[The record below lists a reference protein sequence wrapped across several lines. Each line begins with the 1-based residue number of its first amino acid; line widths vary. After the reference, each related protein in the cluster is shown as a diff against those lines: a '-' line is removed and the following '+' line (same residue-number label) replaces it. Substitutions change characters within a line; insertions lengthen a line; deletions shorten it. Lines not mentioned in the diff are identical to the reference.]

1 MPSKK
6 LTKRTVDASV
16 PNATGRYFV
25 WDAELKGFGVRIAP
39 PAHAGAAPRR
49 VFVLKYRPPGTLA
62 TRLLTIGQFGPL
74 TIDQARRR
82 ATELLA
88 GLSHGHDPLA
98 ARAAL
103 RQAPTVAELSERYL
117 HDVRTTRK
125 ASTAKGYAWY
135 FDKCILP
142 ALGGIKVAH
151 VTRADVGKL
160 HRAMAST
167 PYNANRTIAI
177 LGAFF
182 AFAEREG
189 ECASSSN
196 PARGIPRY
204 AEHGRERFLTAAEF
218 ARLGAALRTA
228 ETIGLP
234 AVPPNKPRPALPP
247 ERAKHQP
254 KSTGQPRP
262 ASPQAIACLRL
273 LLLTGCRE
281 GEILTLRWDAVDLE
295 RGHLRLAD
303 TKTGRSVRPLGAAAA
318 TLLSTLPR
326 HDGSPYVFVGGRTG
340 KLLPSK
346 PLREINHVW
355 KRVRYA
361 AGLSEVRLHDLRHSV
376 ASVSAIGGDSLLI
389 TRAILGHAH
398 VATTAK
404 YSHLS
409 DDPLRAAADRVSSE
423 ISAMLAGDSA
433 QASSEPRSEARKAGS
448 MGD

>member
-6 LTKRTVDASV
+6 LTKRTVDALV
-16 PNATGRYFV
+16 PNASGRYFV

-39 PAHAGAAPRR
+39 PAAPGAAPRR

-88 GLSHGHDPLA
+88 GLSHGRDPLA

-103 RQAPTVAELSERYL
+103 RQAPTVAELSDRYL
-117 HDVRTTRK
+117 EDVRTTRK
-125 ASTAKGYAWY
+125 PSTAKGYAWY

-142 ALGGIKVAH
+142 ALGGMKVAE
-151 VTRADVGKL
+151 VTRADIGKL
-160 HRAMAST
+160 HRGMAST
-167 PYNANRTIAI
+167 PYNANRTLAI

-182 AFAEREG
+182 GFAEREG
-189 ECASSSN
+189 DRASSSN
-196 PARGIPRY
+196 PSRGIPRY

-228 ETIGLP
+228 ETKGLP
-234 AVPPNKPRPALPP
+234 PVPPKIPRPPLAP

-254 KSTGQPRP
+254 KATGQLRP

-326 HDGSPYVFVGGRTG
+326 HDGSPYVFAGGRRG
-340 KLLPSK
+340 K

-361 AGLSEVRLHDLRHSV
+361 AGIAEVRLHDLRHSV

-404 YSHLS
+404 YSHLA
-409 DDPLRAAADRVSSE
+409 DDPLRAAADRVSGE
-423 ISAMLAGDSA
+423 ISAMLDGDSSP
-433 QASSEPRSEARKAGS
+433 ASAEPR
-448 MGD
+448 